1 MTASSASPSS
11 LAIAPSQPGPRTLS
25 FISHR
30 HGGYIGPSMVMKY
43 EDLQHL
49 GSEEENQEIRK
60 APPPQVGLWYIF
72 SEHRLILLSLGL
84 NLLLLVAVCVVGSQ
98 NSKLHRDLG
107 TLRTT
112 FSNFSV
118 DTGANVQA
126 LTSHGQSLQ
135 ETITSL
141 KAEVEDHRQ
150 ELLAAHSLNQKV
162 VSVESSLQ
170 KQEQDFKAGQS
181 EVVLQVQRLTKN
193 VISLNC
199 QLANLKNNGSE
210 KTCCPLDWLEH
221 ESSCYWFSQ
230 SDKSWPEA
238 DQNCQLRDSHLVVVT
253 SLEEQK
259 FIEKHMSSVPSWMG
273 LTDQNGPWRWVDG
286 TDYERGFKYWSPNQP
301 DDWTGHGLGG
311 GEDCAH
317 FTNDGRWNDDVCRR
331 PYHWICEIL
340 LGKTS

>member
-1 MTASSASPSS
+1 MRLANTMSGLPRPNFACPPSFPRSSLVSASS
-11 LAIAPSQPGPRTLS
+11 LAIAPSQPGPRSLS

-49 GSEEENQEIRK
+49 GSEEKNQEIRK
-60 APPPQVGLWYIF
+60 APPPQVGLWYIC

-84 NLLLLVAVCVVGSQ
+84 NFLLLVAVCVIGSQ
-98 NSKLHRDLG
+98 TR
-107 TLRTT
+107 
-112 FSNFSV
+112 
-118 DTGANVQA
+118 
-126 LTSHGQSLQ
+126 
-135 ETITSL
+135 
-141 KAEVEDHRQ
+141 
-150 ELLAAHSLNQKV
+150 SLNQKV

-193 VISLNC
+193 VISLNY
-199 QLANLKNNGSE
+199 QLAILKNNGSA

-221 ESSCYWFSQ
+221 ECSCYWFSQ
-230 SDKSWPEA
+230 SGNSWPEA
-238 DQNCQLRDSHLVVVT
+238 DKYCQLQNSHLVVVT

-259 FIEKHMSSVPSWMG
+259 FIEKHMGSEPSWMG

-301 DDWTGHGLGG
+301 DDWTEHGLGG
-311 GEDCAH
+311 GEDCAS
-317 FTNDGRWNDDVCRR
+317 FSSDGRWNDDVCQR
-331 PYHWICEIL
+331 PFSWICEIE

>member
-1 MTASSASPSS
+1 
-11 LAIAPSQPGPRTLS
+11 
-25 FISHR
+25 
-30 HGGYIGPSMVMKY
+30 MVMKY

-60 APPPQVGLWYIF
+60 APPPQVGLWYIC
-72 SEHRLILLSLGL
+72 SEHRLILVSLGL
-84 NLLLLVAVCVVGSQ
+84 NLLLLVAVCVIGSQ
-98 NSKLHRDLG
+98 S
-107 TLRTT
+107 
-112 FSNFSV
+112 
-118 DTGANVQA
+118 
-126 LTSHGQSLQ
+126 QSLQ

-181 EVVLQVQRLTKN
+181 EVVLQVQRLAKN
-193 VISLNC
+193 LVTLNC
-199 QLANLKNNGSE
+199 QLANLKNNDSA

-230 SDKSWPEA
+230 SDRSWPEA
-238 DQNCQLRDSHLVVVT
+238 DQNCQLQNSHLVVVT

-286 TDYERGFKYWSPNQP
+286 TDYERGFKYWRPNQP

-311 GEDCAH
+311 GEDCAS
-317 FTNDGRWNDDVCRR
+317 FSYNGRWNDDVCRR
-331 PYHWICEIL
+331 PYHWICEIE

>member
-1 MTASSASPSS
+1 
-11 LAIAPSQPGPRTLS
+11 
-25 FISHR
+25 
-30 HGGYIGPSMVMKY
+30 MVMKY
-43 EDLQHL
+43 EDLQQL
-49 GSEEENQEIRK
+49 GSEEKNQEIRK
-60 APPPQVGLWYIF
+60 APPPQVGLWYIC

-84 NLLLLVAVCVVGSQ
+84 NFLLLVAVCVIGSQ

-170 KQEQDFKAGQS
+170 KQKQEFKAGQS

-193 VISLNC
+193 VISLNY
-199 QLANLKNNGSE
+199 QLAILKNNGSA

-221 ESSCYWFSQ
+221 ECSCYWFSQ
-230 SDKSWPEA
+230 SGNSWPEA
-238 DQNCQLRDSHLVVVT
+238 DKYCQLQNSHLVVVT

-259 FIEKHMSSVPSWMG
+259 FIEKHMGSEPSWMG

-286 TDYERGFKYWSPNQP
+286 TDYERGFK
-301 DDWTGHGLGG
+301 
-311 GEDCAH
+311 
-317 FTNDGRWNDDVCRR
+317 
-331 PYHWICEIL
+331 
-340 LGKTS
+340 

>member
-1 MTASSASPSS
+1 
-11 LAIAPSQPGPRTLS
+11 
-25 FISHR
+25 
-30 HGGYIGPSMVMKY
+30 MVMKY

-49 GSEEENQEIRK
+49 RSEEENQEIRK
-60 APPPQVGLWYIF
+60 APPPQVGLWYIC

-84 NLLLLVAVCVVGSQ
+84 NLLLLVAVCVIGSQ

-118 DTGANVQA
+118 NTGANVQA

-141 KAEVEDHRQ
+141 KAEVEDHRE

-181 EVVLQVQRLTKN
+181 EVVLQVQRLAKN
-193 VISLNC
+193 VVTLNC
-199 QLANLKNNGSE
+199 QLANLKNNGEELGRHGWLHFTIEGALGHSLVPPSLFPPSGSE
-210 KTCCPLDWLEH
+210 KTCCPIDWLEH

-238 DQNCQLRDSHLVVVT
+238 DQNCQLQNSHLVVVT

-317 FTNDGRWNDDVCRR
+317 FTHHGRWNDDVCQRL
-331 PYHWICEIL
+331 YHWICEIE